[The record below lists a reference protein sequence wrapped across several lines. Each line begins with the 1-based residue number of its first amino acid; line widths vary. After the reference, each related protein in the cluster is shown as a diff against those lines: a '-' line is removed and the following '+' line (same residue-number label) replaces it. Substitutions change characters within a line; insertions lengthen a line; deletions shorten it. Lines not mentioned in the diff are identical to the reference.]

1 MFPAAVAVVVLYLVA
16 YFTIP
21 SLPLPSYPPP
31 RPLASPIPLQLFLHT
46 RPFSEPETELCW
58 IFILLFY
65 FPCAMYFIVKFRVW
79 PLSCVSW
86 SRAMP
91 FFLLLL
97 QAYLFTRVDKW
108 LLTYS

>member
-16 YFTIP
+16 YFAIP
-21 SLPLPSYPPP
+21 SLPLPSYPLPPP
-31 RPLASPIPLQLFLHT
+31 RPLPSLIPLQLSLHA
-46 RPFSEPETELCW
+46 RPFSETETELCR

-91 FFLLLL
+91 FLLLL
-97 QAYLFTRVDKW
+97 L
-108 LLTYS
+108 